1 MKAPKMPVLHI
12 TLLNGTEEQANEALL
27 KVKPALEG
35 EFFLV
40 GSTKPFLFKTQ
51 EDLAL
56 ALESILKILRGDPP
70 ETKEEIE
77 EEETNDK

>member
-1 MKAPKMPVLHI
+1 MKAPKLPILHI
-12 TLLNGTEEQANEALL
+12 TLLNGTEEQANETLL

-51 EDLAL
+51 EDLAM
-56 ALESILKILRGDPP
+56 ALETILKILRGKPL
-70 ETKEEIE
+70 ETKEET